1 MRLNKALFLTILL
14 LFTVACQCT
23 APSLLTSLLQ
33 GQATPQAGLLPEEA
47 TPQKVVTETVFTET
61 VITEPVQPS
70 LTREPNLLNRETPPA
85 AVDTDTPKT
94 RTYDIVESI
103 KLTNDGDGSASRV
116 VIWVALIQTIAPY
129 QTVEAFSSSH
139 SFTTVT
145 DEYGNQY
152 AEIELQ
158 DVRPGESQVLDFSYQ
173 VTVNEIRA
181 DLGSCSGSSIDMYL
195 NDETYIE
202 SDSSEIINLAG
213 SIRQDGMDECQTAR
227 ALYDYVGDHITY
239 SNYSPLDV
247 GALTALEEGAGDC
260 TEFSDTLIA
269 LNRAAGIPA
278 NFVEGVVCCTEN
290 GYTPGDVRHDWS
302 EIYLPGSGWV
312 PVDATF
318 GRAPMQ
324 RNLYFA
330 ALPADRIIVT
340 RGRNLTQLDGYHY
353 FYFRYWWDFD
363 AASITPVETWSIL
376 PADR

>member
-1 MRLNKALFLTILL
+1 MSLNKALLL
-14 LFTVACQCT
+14 SIVLIFTVACQCS
-23 APSLLTSLLQ
+23 APSLLTS
-33 GQATPQAGLLPEEA
+33 
-47 TPQKVVTETVFTET
+47 
-61 VITEPVQPS
+61 
-70 LTREPNLLNRETPPA
+70 LLNRETPPA
-85 AVDTDTPKT
+85 AADIDTPET

-103 KLTNDGDGSASRV
+103 QLTNDGDGSASRV
-116 VIWVALIQTIAPY
+116 VIRVALIQSIPPY

-158 DVRPGESQVLDFSYQ
+158 DLGADESQVLDFSYR

-181 DLGSCSGSSIDMYL
+181 DLSSCSGSSIDSYL
-195 NDETYIE
+195 NNETYIE
-202 SDSSEIINLAG
+202 SDAAEILNLAG

-239 SNYSPLDV
+239 SNCNARDV
-247 GALTALEEGAGDC
+247 GALTALEEGSGDC
-260 TEFSDTLIA
+260 TEFSDALIA
-269 LNRAAGIPA
+269 LDRAAGIPA

-290 GYTPGDVRHDWS
+290 GFTPGSVQHDWS
-302 EIYLPGSGWV
+302 EIYLPGSDWV
-312 PVDATF
+312 PVDATW

-324 RNLYFA
+324 RDLYFA
-330 ALPADRIIVT
+330 ALPADHIIVT

-376 PADR
+376 PADL